1 METSFLAS
9 IHTKVVHFPIALLT
23 TYSILEIIGFLFK
36 KEFLSKCALLILCL
50 GVITSVI
57 AALTGNQAFSEF
69 TFWNDE
75 SRNLLNE
82 HQTYATY
89 LLWSSVIV
97 CALRIYFTISKKLKS
112 ITKYFFVLLAAIII
126 FLVYQTGIRGGDLVK
141 KFGVGTDLHETV
153 NEK

>member
-1 METSFLAS
+1 LETSFLAS

>member
-23 TYSILEIIGFLFK
+23 TYSVLEIFGLIFN

-50 GVITSVI
+50 GVITSVF
-57 AALTGNQAFSEF
+57 AALTGNQASAEF
-69 TFWNDE
+69 NFWNDA

-89 LLWSSVIV
+89 LLWFSVIV
-97 CALRIYFTISKKLKS
+97 CILRIYFTIRKKLKG
-112 ITKYFFVLLAAIII
+112 IPEYLFILFAAIII

-141 KFGVGTDLHETV
+141 KFGVGTDLSETL
-153 NEK
+153 NQK